1 MTMATGSMIS
11 SVRIKG
17 HRQVRRFAEVLEQ
30 ADGSRGKAV
39 KLTQPVKSVSDEE
52 LKEIVRSLRYKEV
65 GMRD

>member
-11 SVRIKG
+11 SVSIKG
-17 HRQVRRFAEVLEQ
+17 RRQVRRFAEVLGQ
-30 ADGSRGKAV
+30 AAGTCGKAV
-39 KLTQPVKSVSDEE
+39 KLTQPVKAVSDEE